1 MKTGIVKSYDDLNGF
16 GIIMEFASQKDF
28 YVREDGL
35 KESIKENDEVTFELE
50 EGENGLHAI
59 DIRQV

>member
-16 GIIMEFASQKDF
+16 GIIMELASQKDF

-59 DIRQV
+59 DIRQA